1 MYLVWTA
8 KTRYLAKK
16 KTLGYKERCDHKRE
30 TYREQLAAAKEN
42 GKSLVFIDESGFRSE
57 SFRRFGY
64 APKGEPVFDLISS
77 QRNRTT
83 TLLAARIDEAF
94 TAPILFEGSCNAE
107 RFNTW
112 LEYELCPRLDENH
125 LVILDNARIHKTHRT
140 RDLIGASGASLLYLP
155 PYSPDY
161 NPIEHDFANIKRLR
175 EYNKDKT
182 LQDIINMYK

>member
-1 MYLVWTA
+1 MVWTA
-8 KTRYLAKK
+8 ETRYFAKK
-16 KTLGYKERCDHKRE
+16 KTFGYKERCDQKRK
-30 TYREQLAAAKEN
+30 TYREQLAVEKQN
-42 GKSLVFIDESGFRSE
+42 GKTLVFIDESGFRSE

-77 QRNRTT
+77 QRTRTT
-83 TLLAARIDEAF
+83 TLLAARIDQAF
-94 TAPILFEGSCNAE
+94 TTHTLFEGSCNAE

-112 LEYELCPRLDENH
+112 LECQLCPQLGENY
-125 LVILDNARIHKTHRT
+125 LVILDNARIHRT
-140 RDLIGASGASLLYLP
+140 ERTQELIEATGASLLYLP

-182 LQDIINMYK
+182 LEEIINMYN

>member
-1 MYLVWTA
+1 M
-8 KTRYLAKK
+8 
-16 KTLGYKERCDHKRE
+16 
-30 TYREQLAAAKEN
+30 
-42 GKSLVFIDESGFRSE
+42 
-57 SFRRFGY
+57 
-64 APKGEPVFDLISS
+64 
-77 QRNRTT
+77 
-83 TLLAARIDEAF
+83 LAARIDEAF

-112 LEYELCPRLDENH
+112 LEYELCPHLDENH
-125 LVILDNARIHKTHRT
+125 VVILDNARIHKTHRT